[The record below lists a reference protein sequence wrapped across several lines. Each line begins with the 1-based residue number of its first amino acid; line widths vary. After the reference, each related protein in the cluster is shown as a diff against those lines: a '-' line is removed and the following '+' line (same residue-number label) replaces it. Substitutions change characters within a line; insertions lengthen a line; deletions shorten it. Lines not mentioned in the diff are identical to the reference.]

1 MATRRTTKMPEYK
14 GFSYTPVQIER
25 LKAEDAKKE
34 ASKKKKPKE
43 TKQDDV

>member
-1 MATRRTTKMPEYK
+1 MPTRRTTKTPESN

-25 LKAEDAKKE
+25 LKPEDAKKE
-34 ASKKKKPKE
+34 ASKHKKPKE